1 LEIVFQIENRK
12 SEIENQKSKMNL
24 SPILLSIQVTFFATL
39 GILVIGLGL
48 ALFFARV
55 QMRGKLILETIV
67 NLPLVLPP
75 TVVGYFL
82 LIVLGRDGLAR
93 WSGVNLLFTW
103 QAAVIAAIIVAMP
116 LMVQSAKAAIAN
128 IDPALEN
135 AARTL
140 GSSEI
145 EIIWRVTLPLA
156 RRGILAGLVLGS
168 ARALGEFGATLMV
181 AGNIPGVT
189 QTAPLA
195 IYDAV
200 QSGRF
205 ADANVLVVAL
215 SILSFASLFVVN
227 RMQKNN
233 AR

>member
-1 LEIVFQIENRK
+1 
-12 SEIENQKSKMNL
+12 
-24 SPILLSIQVTFFATL
+24 LSIQVTFFATI
-39 GILVIGLGL
+39 GILLMGLSL
-48 ALFFARV
+48 ALFLARV
-55 QMRGKLILETIV
+55 KLPGKVILETLI

-75 TVVGYFL
+75 TVVGYYL

-93 WSGVNLLFTW
+93 LTGVNLLFTW
-103 QAAVIAAIIVAMP
+103 QAAVVAAIIVAMP
-116 LMVQSAKAAIAN
+116 LMVQSAKAAIESV
-128 IDPALEN
+128 DPTLEN

-145 EIIWRVTLPLA
+145 EIVWRVTLPLA

-205 ADANVLVVAL
+205 ADANVLVLVL
-215 SILSFASLFVVN
+215 SALSFASLFAVSQ
-227 RMQKNN
+227 MQKT
-233 AR
+233 